1 MMKPAEPRRTPKLSA
16 ERAAG
21 GLVQTVPEA
30 GLLSP
35 ERRTQLL
42 RWYEQM
48 LLIRRF
54 EEAAA
59 EMYTRA
65 RIGGYLHL
73 NIGEEAT
80 VVGTIDSLGPQDY
93 IVSNYREHGHAIARG
108 VDPKNVMAELFG
120 KETGVSKGRG
130 GSMHIADFSKHFM
143 GGYGIVGGSI
153 PLAIG
158 IGLACQYRGNDGVVM
173 SIFGEGAT
181 NIGAFNESANLAELW
196 HLPVIFL
203 CVNNLYAMG
212 KRIEEDSAVTEIW
225 RKACAYDMA
234 AERVDGM
241 DILAVYETMTRAVD
255 RARQEHRPTLIEA
268 VTYRFRGHSMADAG
282 TYRTSEEIDEWRR
295 RDPIVSFRDKLEH
308 NDLMDAAQANEI
320 DARVE
325 RDVED
330 AVTFAEESPFP
341 PVSSLYDDVYC
352 ESGEMQEDGKGA

>member
-1 MMKPAEPRRTPKLSA
+1 MMKPAEPRRTPQLSA

-21 GLVQTVPEA
+21 GLVQTVTGA

-35 ERRTQLL
+35 ERRTELL

-80 VVGTIDSLGPQDY
+80 VVGSIDALGPQDY
-93 IVSNYREHGHAIARG
+93 IVSNYREHGHAITRG
-108 VDPKNVMAELFG
+108 VDPKRVMAELFG

-153 PLAIG
+153 PLAVG
-158 IGLACQYRGNDGVVM
+158 MGLACQYRSTDAVVL

-203 CVNNLYAMG
+203 CVKNLYAMG
-212 KRIEEDSAVTEIW
+212 KRVEEDSAVTEIW
-225 RKACAYDMA
+225 RKAC
-234 AERVDGM
+234 
-241 DILAVYETMTRAVD
+241 
-255 RARQEHRPTLIEA
+255 
-268 VTYRFRGHSMADAG
+268 
-282 TYRTSEEIDEWRR
+282 
-295 RDPIVSFRDKLEH
+295 
-308 NDLMDAAQANEI
+308 
-320 DARVE
+320 
-325 RDVED
+325 
-330 AVTFAEESPFP
+330 
-341 PVSSLYDDVYC
+341 
-352 ESGEMQEDGKGA
+352 